1 MKRLLPWIALT
12 ALLAFFSLPAT
23 AQSAGFDLLQTASGS
38 SVDLSSVGLGV
49 VPLQG
54 VPISPSLGNTDTIMH
69 RDANGPG
76 SVPLHV
82 FALFMKSKSPVTFNG
97 TSCDLYV
104 TINDSGGVFSTSV
117 IPQPDALAGSNGTIT
132 INTNGTFSAS
142 FVVNADLIFVKAGT
156 SVSNSANWVAHQP
169 APAKVITTTNTRWSS
184 TPPSLYPMASNFP
197 SGGFYPVPPI
207 HMGGPHPVVPA
218 SCAITAQAAVIG
230 RPGNPRIVCAAAQ

>member
-1 MKRLLPWIALT
+1 MKRLLAWLAFV
-12 ALLAFFSLPAT
+12 ALLLFFSLPAT
-23 AQSAGFDLLQTASGS
+23 AQSAGFDLLQTATGS

-49 VPLQG
+49 VALQG
-54 VPISPSLGNTDTIMH
+54 VPITPSLGNTDTIMH

-97 TSCDLYV
+97 TSCDVYV
-104 TINDSGGVFSTSV
+104 TINDSGGVIATSV

-132 INTNGTFSAS
+132 IRTTGTFDAN

-156 SVSNSANWVAHQP
+156 SVTNSANWVFHQP
-169 APAKVITTTNTRWSS
+169 APSKVITTTNTAWSS
-184 TPPSLYPMASNFP
+184 TPPPLYPMAPNFP
-197 SGGFYPVPPI
+197 SGGFFPRPPI

-218 SCAITAQAAVIG
+218 SCAITTTALTIS
-230 RPGNPRIVCAAAQ
+230 PGNPRIVCAAAQ

>member
-1 MKRLLPWIALT
+1 MKRVLPWIVLA
-12 ALLAFFSLPAT
+12 ALLVFFSLPAA

-54 VPISPSLGNTDTIMH
+54 VPIAPSLGNTDTIMH

-97 TSCDLYV
+97 TSCDVYV

-117 IPQPDALAGSNGTIT
+117 IPQPDALADRTALSS
-132 INTNGTFSAS
+132 SAQT
-142 FVVNADLIFVKAGT
+142 ALLAP
-156 SVSNSANWVAHQP
+156 VSLSMPISSLLRQ
-169 APAKVITTTNTRWSS
+169 APA
-184 TPPSLYPMASNFP
+184 
-197 SGGFYPVPPI
+197 
-207 HMGGPHPVVPA
+207 
-218 SCAITAQAAVIG
+218 
-230 RPGNPRIVCAAAQ
+230 